1 MRLTIV
7 FIFLAMSLQ
16 CVAQETDRTGYRVD
30 IVEFIR
36 SYAKQESKDI
46 VIDPRVKGHVRLFSE
61 QTPDEITKDEFHM
74 VLLTSGFGS
83 YEEGNLIVVAQQVLT
98 KQRNVPEYNG
108 KSRGKLSAHQVV
120 HTVIKVKRRDA
131 KALVP
136 LLRPLVEQ
144 WGYLNVDEASN
155 SLIAVTT
162 LGNAERLHRLVKE
175 FDTKP
180 VDR

>member
-46 VIDPRVKGHVRLFSE
+46 VIDPRVKAFVRLFSE

-83 YEEGNLIVVAQQVLT
+83 YWSE
-98 KQRNVPEYNG
+98 RNG
-108 KSRGKLSAHQVV
+108 KISTIVRRMNPPPVLMTSRCCARV
-120 HTVIKVKRRDA
+120 
-131 KALVP
+131 LV
-136 LLRPLVEQ
+136 
-144 WGYLNVDEASN
+144 
-155 SLIAVTT
+155 
-162 LGNAERLHRLVKE
+162 
-175 FDTKP
+175 
-180 VDR
+180 